1 VLAFSDEFNAT
12 TLDTS
17 KWNNGGKHQ
26 NDVWNDPSNEWLN
39 RGDAV
44 LSLSSRTTGAML
56 YSGPVDGIG
65 ANHYQLPVG
74 GYVEARIRFRGP
86 GVTTN
91 TPGATLHN
99 WPAWWTVGADAW
111 PTEGEIDIAEA
122 SPWRTDITLSTNY
135 HSPSAD
141 IGSFVPG
148 EWTNAYHVYG
158 AHRRVGAVDFYYDGR
173 LIKRCR
179 RAITARRTP
188 WCSTTD

>member
-26 NDVWNDPSNEWLN
+26 NDVWNDPSNVWLN

-74 GYVEARIRFRGP
+74 GYVEARIRF
-86 GVTTN
+86 
-91 TPGATLHN
+91 
-99 WPAWWTVGADAW
+99 
-111 PTEGEIDIAEA
+111 
-122 SPWRTDITLSTNY
+122 

-158 AHRRVGAVDFYYDGR
+158 AHRRVGAVDFY
-173 LIKRCR
+173 
-179 RAITARRTP
+179 
-188 WCSTTD
+188 